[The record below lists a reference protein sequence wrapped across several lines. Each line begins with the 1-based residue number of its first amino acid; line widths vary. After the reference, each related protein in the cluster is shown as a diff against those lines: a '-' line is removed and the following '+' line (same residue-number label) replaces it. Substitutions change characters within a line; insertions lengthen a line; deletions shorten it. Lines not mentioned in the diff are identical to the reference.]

1 MINFRKIKQDF
12 ASNMLSEGRDL
23 YNDGAVRSAKIIELS
38 SQKIRVAAQVE
49 GSYGNAYECEFEI
62 DSVESELIDSTCDCS
77 YSFDCQHL
85 AAALLYLEKNLE
97 KMMVNF
103 SKGEEFALDEHD
115 EDERQ
120 HLARVIDK
128 AKAAQEEIDSRKL
141 DQQLIKEYNH
151 AANILTNSPF
161 FAPREKWIEQEAQ
174 LGLVLCDPLIA
185 KNKKPLVD
193 LQIVLRLSFRSK
205 PLFVTDVRS
214 FLDALKHEEPQELG
228 GKRLLLTLSAF
239 DAVSRK
245 IATVLLGTARFAQSE
260 DKSQRVFQMKCEDF
274 GELLAK
280 IFDHA
285 MHERKGFSQNGST
298 EILPQIYQENL
309 ESPLSFFAGGA
320 HLQFNLE
327 YIGPPTTTLLLN
339 PVIEAAQR
347 TFLTTEIFLFDCSRP
362 GFVCEGTF
370 YRFQPAIKRIH
381 LRHLEDI
388 QSMAVP
394 SPLFGT
400 FVENAL
406 PELTRYA
413 SISGEK
419 ALEQFF
425 TLPCAENLTGT
436 CKISYLD
443 GEMEAELWFQYGD
456 LRVPAAPSQL
466 KKGHV
471 QAFEREEGISAR
483 QLHEE
488 KQIIDALFQ
497 GFIYEASS
505 GKFVA
510 KTEKKIVEFMTENLP
525 AFKDKIEFD
534 CPQNLLDQFIYDK
547 TQFKIHLR
555 ESANG
560 EVSLFE
566 VDVEVDGNLAGLN
579 MDTLWDCVAAKK
591 TFIETQTKK
600 KKKGSRLA
608 GRSGKILV
616 LDLKKLAQVIQIFDE
631 IGIGA
636 LENHTAQRPLW
647 NLTHLTHERF
657 ENIPVEFSISEG
669 LLQIQKQMTG
679 EAPFNS
685 SPIPKSVKATLRS
698 YQVEGVAWLERL
710 RSMHLGG
717 VLADD
722 MGLGKTLQAICAL
735 TAVHEEKP
743 GAQSLIVCPTSL
755 LYNWKEELG
764 KFNPKLRVQ
773 VIDGIPA
780 RRHEMIQGG
789 DDVDIFVTSYTL
801 LQKDIE
807 VYQKRL
813 FTYLILDEAQHIKN
827 RGTRNAK
834 SVKMLKGNYR
844 LILTGTPIE
853 NSLDELWSLFDF
865 LMPGLL
871 GSYERFVE
879 KYLRKSENNSSNLEN
894 LKKKIF
900 PFILRRMKQDVLK
913 DLPPVSE
920 ITYHCQLT
928 DVQQELYTSYAL
940 AAKEELSRLV
950 QKEGF
955 DKIRIHVLAT
965 LTRLKQICC
974 HPAIFAKDGAS
985 RGDSAKYEMLM
996 DLLSNLMEN
1005 KKKAV
1010 IFSQYTKMLQIMRSD
1025 LEEMGVS
1032 FAYLDGATKNRM
1044 EIVKEFNENP
1054 DITVFLISLK
1064 AGGVGLNLTGADTVI
1079 HYDMWWNPAVEA
1091 QATDRVHRIGQKNSV
1106 SSYKMITLG
1115 TIEEKILSMQ
1125 ERKKGLVKQLI
1136 NSDEEIISKL
1146 TWDEVLELLRT

>member
-12 ASNMLSEGRDL
+12 SSAVLAQGKEL
-23 YNDGAVRSAKIIELS
+23 YAQNVIRSAKILELS
-38 SQKIRVAAQVE
+38 SQKIKVSAQVDGQYE
-49 GSYGNAYECEFEI
+49 NAYECEFEI

-97 KMMVNF
+97 QMMVSY
-103 SKGEEFALDEHD
+103 SKGEEFALESHD
-115 EDERQ
+115 EGERE
-120 HLARVIDK
+120 HLERVLDQ
-128 AKAAQEEIDSRKL
+128 AKVAAAEIDSRKL
-141 DQQLIKEYNH
+141 DEQLIKEYNH

-161 FAPREKWIEQEAQ
+161 FCPREKWIEEEAQ
-174 LGLVLCDPLIA
+174 LGLVLSEPLSPKNKQPLI
-185 KNKKPLVD
+185 D
-193 LQIVLRLSFRSK
+193 LAIVLRLSFRSK
-205 PLFVTDVRS
+205 PLFVTDVRA
-214 FLDALKHEEPQELG
+214 FLDAIKHEEPQQLG

-239 DAVSRK
+239 DSVSRK
-245 IATVLLGTARFAQSE
+245 IATSLLTAARFTSSE
-260 DKSQRVFQMKCEDF
+260 EKSQRIFQMKCEDL
-274 GELLAK
+274 GELFAN

-285 MHERKGFSQNGST
+285 MHERKGFSSSGST
-298 EILPQIYQENL
+298 DILPQIYQENL

-320 HLQFNLE
+320 HLQFNIE
-327 YIGPPTTTLLLN
+327 YIAPPTETLLLN
-339 PVIEAAQR
+339 PIIEAAHQ
-347 TFLTTEIFLFDCSRP
+347 TFQTTEIFLFDCARP

-370 YRFQPAIKRIH
+370 YRFQPAIKRTH
-381 LRHLEDI
+381 LRHLDDI
-388 QSMAVP
+388 QSMAIP

-413 SISGEK
+413 QIGNEK
-419 ALEQFF
+419 ALEHFT
-425 TLPCAENLTGT
+425 TLPCADVLGGA

-443 GEMEAELWFQYGD
+443 GEMEAELWFDYGKIR
-456 LRVPAAPSQL
+456 LPAAPSQL
-466 KKGHV
+466 KKGHCH
-471 QAFEREEGISAR
+471 AFVSDEGVMAR

-497 GFIYEASS
+497 GFIYEGSS

-510 KTEKKIVEFMTENLP
+510 KTEKKIVEFMTESLP
-525 AFKDKIEFD
+525 TFKETIRFD

-547 TQFKIHLR
+547 TEFKIHLH
-555 ESANG
+555 ESTD

-566 VDVEVDGNLAGLN
+566 VDVEVSGDLMGQSL
-579 MDTLWDCVAAKK
+579 DTLWDCVSAKK
-591 TFIETQTKK
+591 TYIETQSKK
-600 KKKGSRLA
+600 KKKGV
-608 GRSGKILV
+608 RSSGGKGKILV

-631 IGIGA
+631 IGITS
-636 LENHTAQRPLW
+636 LDNHTAKRPLW

-657 ENIPVEFSISEG
+657 AEIPVAFSISDA
-669 LLQIQKQMTG
+669 LLRIQRQMTG
-679 EAPFNS
+679 EEPFNS
-685 SPIPKSVKATLRS
+685 SPVPQEVKAKLRS
-698 YQVEGVAWLERL
+698 YQEEGVAWLERL

-722 MGLGKTLQAICAL
+722 MGLGKTLQAICAI
-735 TAVHEEKP
+735 TAVHNKDP
-743 GAQSLIVCPTSL
+743 QATSLIVCPTSL
-755 LYNWKEELG
+755 LYNWKEECA
-764 KFNPKLRVQ
+764 KFNPNLKVQ
-773 VIDGIPA
+773 VVDGIPS
-780 RRHEMIQGG
+780 RRRELIEKGT
-789 DDVDIFVTSYTL
+789 DVDLFITSYTL

-807 VYQKRL
+807 SYQKTR
-813 FTYLILDEAQHIKN
+813 FAYLILDEAQHIKN

-853 NSLDELWSLFDF
+853 NSLEELWSLFDF

-871 GSYERFVE
+871 GTYERFVE
-879 KYLRKSENNSSNLEN
+879 KYLRKSESNTSNLEN
-894 LKKKIF
+894 LKRKIF
-900 PFILRRMKQDVLK
+900 PFILRRMKQDVLQ

-974 HPAIFAKDGAS
+974 HPAIFAKEGIE

-1010 IFSQYTKMLQIMRSD
+1010 VFSQYTKMLQIMRHD
-1025 LEEMGVS
+1025 LEEMGVAFS
-1032 FAYLDGATKNRM
+1032 YLDGSTKNRM
-1044 EIVKEFNENP
+1044 EIVKEFNQNP
-1054 DITVFLISLK
+1054 DISVFLISLK

-1079 HYDMWWNPAVEA
+1079 HYDMWWNPAVES
-1091 QATDRVHRIGQKNSV
+1091 QATDRVHRIGQKSSV

-1115 TIEEKILSMQ
+1115 TIEEKILAMQ

-1136 NSDEEIISKL
+1136 NSDEEVISKL
-1146 TWDEVLELLRT
+1146 TWDEVLELLQA

>member
-12 ASNMLSEGRDL
+12 SNNILAQGKEL
-23 YNDGAVRSAKIIELS
+23 YQQKVVRSAKILELS
-38 SQKIRVAAQVE
+38 SQKLKVSALVE
-49 GSYGNAYECEFEI
+49 GQYENAYECEFEI
-62 DSVESELIDSTCDCS
+62 DSIESELIDSTCDCS

-97 KMMVNF
+97 KMMVSY
-103 SKGEEFALDEHD
+103 SKGENFVLDEQD
-115 EDERQ
+115 AEERE
-120 HLARVIDK
+120 HIARVLDE

-141 DQQLIKEYNH
+141 DEQLLKEYNH
-151 AANILTNSPF
+151 AANILTSSPF
-161 FAPREKWIEQEAQ
+161 FCPREKWVEEEAQ
-174 LGLVLCDPLIA
+174 LGLVLCEPLTA
-185 KNKKPLVD
+185 KNKKPLID

-205 PLFVTDVRS
+205 PLFVTDVRA
-214 FLDALKHEEPQELG
+214 FLDAIKHEEPQQLG
-228 GKRLLLTLSAF
+228 GKRLLLTLMAF
-239 DAVSRK
+239 DSVSRK
-245 IATVLLGTARFAQSE
+245 IATSLLTSARFVTSE
-260 DKSQRVFQMKCEDF
+260 DKSQRVFQMKCEDL
-274 GELLAK
+274 GELFAK

-285 MHERKGFSQNGST
+285 MHERKGFSSIAST
-298 EILPQIYQENL
+298 DTLPQIYQENL
-309 ESPLSFFAGGA
+309 ESTLSFFAGGA

-327 YIGPPTTTLLLN
+327 YIEPPTTTLLLN
-339 PVIEAAQR
+339 PIIEAAHK
-347 TFLTTEIFLFDCSRP
+347 TFQTTEIFLFDCAKP
-362 GFVCEGTF
+362 GFVCDGTF
-370 YRFQPAIKRIH
+370 YRFQPAIKRTH
-381 LRHLEDI
+381 LRHLDDI

-413 SISGEK
+413 QVKGDK
-419 ALEQFF
+419 ALEKFT
-425 TLPCAENLTGT
+425 TLPCADELSGA

-443 GEMEAELWFQYGD
+443 GEMEAELWFHYD
-456 LRVPAAPSQL
+456 TIRVPAAPSQL
-466 KKGHV
+466 KKGHC
-471 QAFEREEGISAR
+471 QAFISDEGIMAR

-497 GFIYEASS
+497 GFVYEASS

-510 KTEKKIVEFMTENLP
+510 KTEKKIVEFMTESLP
-525 AFKDKIEFD
+525 TFKDTIRFD

-547 TQFKIHLR
+547 TDFKIHLR
-555 ESANG
+555 ESSDG
-560 EVSLFE
+560 EISAFE
-566 VDVEVDGNLAGLN
+566 VDVEVDGDLCGLN

-591 TFIETQTKK
+591 TFIEMHSKK
-600 KKKGSRLA
+600 NKKGARASKRT
-608 GRSGKILV
+608 GKILV
-616 LDLKKLAQVIQIFDE
+616 LDLKKLSQVIQIFDE
-631 IGIGA
+631 IGIVS
-636 LENHTAQRPLW
+636 LENHTAKRPLW
-647 NLTHLTHERF
+647 NLTHLTEERF
-657 ENIPVEFSISEG
+657 KEIPVQFSVSEG
-669 LLQIQKQMTG
+669 LLRIQRQMTG
-679 EAPFNS
+679 EEPFNS
-685 SPIPKSVKATLRS
+685 SPISTDVKAKLRS
-698 YQVEGVAWLERL
+698 YQTEGVSWLERL

-722 MGLGKTLQAICAL
+722 MGLGKTLQAICAI
-735 TAVHEEKP
+735 TAVHSADPK
-743 GAQSLIVCPTSL
+743 AKSLIVCPTSL
-755 LYNWKEELG
+755 LYNWKEEVA
-764 KFNPKLRVQ
+764 KFNPKLKVQ
-773 VIDGIPA
+773 VVDGVPA
-780 RRHEMIQGG
+780 RRRELIESS
-789 DDVDIFVTSYTL
+789 DDVDLFVTSYTL

-807 VYQKRL
+807 VYQKTI
-813 FTYLILDEAQHIKN
+813 FSYLILDEAQHIKN

-834 SVKMLKGNYR
+834 SVKMLRGNYR

-853 NSLDELWSLFDF
+853 NSLEELWSLFDF

-871 GSYERFVE
+871 GTYERFVE
-879 KYLRKSENNSSNLEN
+879 KYIRRTETNTSNLEN
-894 LKKKIF
+894 LKRKIF
-900 PFILRRMKQDVLK
+900 PFILRRMKADVLK

-928 DVQQELYTSYAL
+928 QVQQDLYKSYAL

-974 HPAIFAKDGAS
+974 HPAIFAKDGAQ

-1010 IFSQYTKMLQIMRSD
+1010 VFSQYTKMLHIMRND

-1032 FAYLDGATKNRM
+1032 FSYLDGSTKNRM
-1044 EIVKEFNENP
+1044 DIVKEFNANEN
-1054 DITVFLISLK
+1054 ISVFLISLK

-1091 QATDRVHRIGQKNSV
+1091 QATDRVHRIGQKSSV

-1136 NSDEEIISKL
+1136 NSDEEVISKL
-1146 TWDEVLELLRT
+1146 TWDEVLELLKT